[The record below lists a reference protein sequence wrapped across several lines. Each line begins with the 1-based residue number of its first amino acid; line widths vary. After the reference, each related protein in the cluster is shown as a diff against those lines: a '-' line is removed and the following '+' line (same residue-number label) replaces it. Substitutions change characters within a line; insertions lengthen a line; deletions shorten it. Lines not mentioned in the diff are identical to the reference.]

1 MMMMMKSLVVCF
13 PCLCAPQ
20 QQYKSNQFLAKTGES
35 FFGMVTCLPGA
46 FCMIRPQAMEMVLDK
61 YLAGTVSIFDRN
73 KLDLGE
79 DRTLTTLLLQAGWCT
94 TYVSTAVAKTE
105 APDTLEKIIRQRRR
119 WINSTVV
126 NMWSLLKTVR
136 RWQALPLVV
145 SLAVELASSF
155 VLPTAVLMLFYQMGL
170 TMGLS
175 ATITVAALVLWAV
188 ALVVLSMTSA
198 TQGSMWMYEH
208 SAIIGAFVVF
218 LMLLFTVQNIAEMA
232 HKYFMEVV
240 VIFAWLGCVVVA
252 SFVHHQAASVVSLI
266 APFCWFLMAPVMYV
280 VIPIFAICNF
290 DDVSWG
296 TRGG

>member
-1 MMMMMKSLVVCF
+1 M
-13 PCLCAPQ
+13 
-20 QQYKSNQFLAKTGES
+20 
-35 FFGMVTCLPGA
+35 
-46 FCMIRPQAMEMVLDK
+46 
-61 YLAGTVSIFDRN
+61 
-73 KLDLGE
+73 
-79 DRTLTTLLLQAGWCT
+79 
-94 TYVSTAVAKTE
+94 
-105 APDTLEKIIRQRRR
+105 
-119 WINSTVV
+119 
-126 NMWSLLKTVR
+126 R

-175 ATITVAALVLWAV
+175 ATITVAALVLWVV

-296 TRGG
+296 PRGG